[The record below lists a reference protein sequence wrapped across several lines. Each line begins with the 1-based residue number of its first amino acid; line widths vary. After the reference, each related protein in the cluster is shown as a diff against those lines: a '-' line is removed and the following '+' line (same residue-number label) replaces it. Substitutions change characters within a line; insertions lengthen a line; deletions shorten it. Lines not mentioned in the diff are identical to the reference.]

1 MSTPDTLRRLDDL
14 IASRSI
20 LRHPFYIA
28 WQRGTLTREQLATYA
43 RVYYPHVAAFPRY
56 LTATAATA
64 TDPQVRAALDENLHD
79 ELHEPKAHHELW
91 LDFAAAV
98 GADRDDVA
106 AAVPQA
112 EAGQVVERFAGLAAS
127 GTAQGLAAL
136 YAYESQQPDV
146 AAEKA
151 SGLKEHYGVTDP
163 QALGYFAVH
172 AATDVAHRAAERE
185 ALARCLDAGTPEQAI
200 LDAAGQALDGYWQ
213 LLDAVC
219 EEAGIRCE

>member
-1 MSTPDTLRRLDDL
+1 MSTHDTLRRLDDL

-56 LTATAATA
+56 ITAAAATA
-64 TDPQVRAALDENLHD
+64 TDPQVRAALNENLHD

-98 GADRDDVA
+98 GADRDGVA
-106 AAVPQA
+106 AAAPQA
-112 EAGQVVERFAGLAAS
+112 QAGQVVERFAALTAS

-136 YAYESQQPDV
+136 YAYESQQPEV
-146 AAEKA
+146 ATEKA
-151 SGLKEHYGVTDP
+151 SGLKQHYGVSDP
-163 QALGYFAVH
+163 HALGYFEVH

-185 ALARCLDAGTPEQAI
+185 ALERCLAAGAADQDV
-200 LDAAGQALDGYWQ
+200 LDAAAEALDAYWQ
-213 LLDAVC
+213 LLDGVC
-219 EEAGIRCE
+219 EEAGITCA